1 MTEFEQ
7 LAKAMLAHQRRMDIA
22 RRLVRAALRR
32 ANTRAA
38 YPSNVIPFP
47 TRPTQDG
54 FHHGR

>member
-1 MTEFEQ
+1 MTEF
-7 LAKAMLAHQRRMDIA
+7 DIA

-32 ANTRAA
+32 ANTGAA